1 MQGHKHTPGAAQPAQ
16 PIPALATPGEEL
28 AEELKEFSDR
38 LAGFGLGVATERLLK
53 DIAKRPPGP
62 DPTPA

>member
-1 MQGHKHTPGAAQPAQ
+1 MEGHKHTAGAAQPAR
-16 PIPALATPGEEL
+16 PIPASASPAEEL

-53 DIAKRPPGP
+53 DIAKRPAGP